1 MTCLVQGNNACS
13 ASGEAETQ
21 GSNLQPLNLESNTL
35 TLSHH
40 APLSKS
46 LSDELSHL
54 DDSLSVSRNE
64 HNAEQQ

>member
-1 MTCLVQGNNACS
+1 MHAVPRVRLKPGAQTCNPSILSQ
-13 ASGEAETQ
+13 
-21 GSNLQPLNLESNTL
+21 TL

-46 LSDELSHL
+46 SSDELSQHL

-64 HNAEQQ
+64 HNAVQQ